1 MNVERTMLSLRWLAC
16 LLGVLVA
23 GCDKPPPQQ
32 AVGTLEWDRV
42 ELVAESAEPIIE
54 IAASEGDQLQQGD
67 LILRLDAS
75 RLQAQLDEAKAARA
89 EAAARL
95 AAAER
100 GPRSEQI
107 ADGRAALKGAQESLS
122 IREREVK
129 RQRELA
135 AQKLASGDALDT
147 ALAAWESARTQRDRA
162 EVKLQELE
170 NGSTKED
177 LEQARQALARSD
189 AAMRSIEVSFD
200 RLWIRAPVDGRL
212 DSLPYKLGERPPV
225 GNVVAVMLS
234 GAAPY
239 ARVYVPEA
247 ERVGLAPGSPAEV
260 FVDGLAQSFKGRIS
274 KLASDPAFTPYFAL
288 TEQDRGRLTY
298 LAEVVLEGD
307 VGELPA
313 GVPVQVRFQTPDQ
326 TGHE

>member
-1 MNVERTMLSLRWLAC
+1 MLSQRWLAC
-16 LLGVLVA
+16 LLGVLVS
-23 GCDKPPPQQ
+23 GCDNPSAQL
-32 AVGTLEWDRV
+32 AVGTLEWDRL

-54 IAASEGDQLQQGD
+54 IAAKEGEQLKQGD
-67 LILRLDAS
+67 LILRLDAT

-107 ADGRAALKGAQESLS
+107 ADGRAVLKGARERLL

-135 AQKLASGDALDT
+135 AQKLASGDAVDT
-147 ALAAWESARTQRDRA
+147 ALAVWEGARTERDRA
-162 EVKLQELE
+162 EVKLRELE

-177 LEQARQALARSD
+177 REQARQALVRSD
-189 AAMRSIEVSFD
+189 AAMRAIEVSHE

-212 DSLPYKLGERPPV
+212 DSLPYHLGERPPL

-234 GAAPY
+234 GEAPY

-247 ERVGLAPGSPAEV
+247 QRVGLAPGSPAKI
-260 FVDGLAQSFKGRIS
+260 FVDGLTKPFTGKLR

-307 VGELPA
+307 VAELPA
-313 GVPVQVRFQTPDQ
+313 GVPVQVRFQTPNL
-326 TGHE
+326 TSHE

>member
-1 MNVERTMLSLRWLAC
+1 MLSQRWLAC
-16 LLGVLVA
+16 LLVVLVS
-23 GCDKPPPQQ
+23 GCDNPSAQQ

-42 ELVAESAEPIIE
+42 ELVAESAEPITE
-54 IAASEGDQLQQGD
+54 IAAHEGDRLKQGD
-67 LILRLDAS
+67 LILRLDPS
-75 RLQAQLDEAKAARA
+75 RLQAQLDEARAARA
-89 EAAARL
+89 EAAAKL
-95 AAAER
+95 AAVER
-100 GPRSEQI
+100 GPRSEQL
-107 ADGRAALKGAQESLS
+107 ADARAALKGAEERLL

-147 ALAAWESARTQRDRA
+147 ALVAWESARTERDRA
-162 EVKLQELE
+162 VVQLQELE

-189 AAMRSIEVSFD
+189 AALRALQVSFD

-234 GAAPY
+234 GARPY

-247 ERVGLAPGSPAEV
+247 ERVGLAPGSPAEIT
-260 FVDGLAQSFKGRIS
+260 VDGVAKPFTGKIRT
-274 KLASDPAFTPYFAL
+274 LASDPAFTPYYAL

-298 LAEVVLEGD
+298 LAEVDLEGD

-313 GVPVQVRFQTPDQ
+313 GVPVQVRFPQSGS